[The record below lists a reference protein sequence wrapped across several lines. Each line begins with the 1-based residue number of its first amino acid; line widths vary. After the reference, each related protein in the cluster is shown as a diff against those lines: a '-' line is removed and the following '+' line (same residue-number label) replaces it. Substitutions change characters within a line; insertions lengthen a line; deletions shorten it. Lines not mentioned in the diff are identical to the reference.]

1 MEEMDLINTVN
12 QLLLEN
18 GKLKSDKVAL
28 EEEVKNQ
35 RRSNVLE
42 RVKSVVTARDVALC
56 ANNKVQIFSQTSCR
70 FPPEPHETLG
80 SCPRSIRYM
89 IFSFVSKLGTT

>member
-12 QLLLEN
+12 QLLMEN
-18 GKLKSDKVAL
+18 SKLKGDKVSL

-35 RRSNVLE
+35 RRSNVLG

-56 ANNKVQIFSQTSCR
+56 ANNKVQICSITS
-70 FPPEPHETLG
+70 TLK
-80 SCPRSIRYM
+80 S
-89 IFSFVSKLGTT
+89 L

>member
-18 GKLKSDKVAL
+18 SKLRSDKVAL

-35 RRSNVLE
+35 RRSNVLD
-42 RVKSVVTARDVALC
+42 RVKSVVSARDVALC
-56 ANNKVQIFSQTSCR
+56 ANDKVQVCLH
-70 FPPEPHETLG
+70 P
-80 SCPRSIRYM
+80 
-89 IFSFVSKLGTT
+89 

>member
-18 GKLKSDKVAL
+18 SKLRSDKVAL

-35 RRSNVLE
+35 RRSNVLD
-42 RVKSVVTARDVALC
+42 RVKSVVSARDVALC
-56 ANNKVQIFSQTSCR
+56 ANDKVQICSIHDFHTLPGHFKSA
-70 FPPEPHETLG
+70 PPLADLL
-80 SCPRSIRYM
+80 SD
-89 IFSFVSKLGTT
+89 

>member
-1 MEEMDLINTVN
+1 MDKMDLVNTVN

-18 GKLKSDKVAL
+18 SKLRNDNVTL
-28 EEEVKNQ
+28 EEDVKTQ

-56 ANNKVQIFSQTSCR
+56 ASNKVTNFA
-70 FPPEPHETLG
+70 LL
-80 SCPRSIRYM
+80 RYE
-89 IFSFVSKLGTT
+89 S